1 MAADA
6 ATPGAHWRR
15 LPASAEPAEVELAAA
30 EALLAGLAHTSQPA
44 LRWYGARRLALV
56 IGAGQRLSEVDG
68 AALAASGV
76 SLHRRASGGTAVLF
90 APGVLM
96 QDIALPTG
104 HPLFLQDVSES
115 YRWLGEVWAE
125 TLAEH
130 GLATTLVSVAAARV
144 DGQALDP
151 LVRRACFGG
160 RSPYEVLAGGRK
172 LVGFAQLRRRPGAL
186 FQVALYTHWPG
197 RELAALL
204 RLAPGERATLT
215 AALAARVTGL
225 AEVLPVSPPVE
236 QLSASFERV
245 LARRHGVTLS
255 AAGWRHDELAAISIA
270 RARYRPIDPGATIP
284 TPGSS

>member
-6 ATPGAHWRR
+6 ATPKAHWRR
-15 LPASAEPAEVELAAA
+15 LPTSADPPELELAAG
-30 EALLAGLAHTSQPA
+30 EALLAGLAHTPQPA
-44 LRWYGARRLALV
+44 LRWYGARRPALV
-56 IGAGQRLSEVDG
+56 IGSGQRLTEVDG
-68 AALAASGV
+68 AALAVNGA

-90 APGVLM
+90 APGVLL

-115 YRWLGEVWAE
+115 YRWLGELWAE
-125 TLAEH
+125 TLAEL
-130 GLATTLVSVAAARV
+130 GVATTLVSVAAARA
-144 DGQALDP
+144 DGQSLDP

-160 RSPYEVLAGGRK
+160 RSPYEVLADGRK

-197 RELAALL
+197 RELATLL
-204 RLAPGERATLT
+204 RLTPGERAALT
-215 AALAARVTGL
+215 AALAARVAGL
-225 AEVLPVSPPVE
+225 AELLPAPPPVE
-236 QLSASFERV
+236 QLSATFERV

-255 AAGWRHDELAAISIA
+255 AAGWRSDELAAISAA